1 MIYNTFGV
9 IDEAALEKL
18 SFVSELGQYF
28 GYLENKSK
36 LGYLDI

>member
-9 IDEAALEKL
+9 IDESSLEKL
-18 SFVSELGQYF
+18 AFVGDLGQYF